1 MNIRRITTLVL
12 VLSIL
17 LAGCSA
23 IDPPV
28 DPGKPTATQTDAN
41 ETPAENEDES
51 TPTATSSDESEDSD
65 DPEDSE
71 ESTTTTT
78 TSAETTTTTTTTETT
93 VSIEGTSTVASS
105 STAAQNTS
113 TQADWPKPKPPTRPT
128 ESKIEQRITNTKF
141 INKEQATSSSGYSNF
156 DVQIFADTRLKNVDP
171 EGDVDGEPYFI
182 IEINNKLVAR
192 ASVTYEKNG
201 SFAIE
206 VPTAALKQF
215 ASGTLNVRVSFLD
228 QDSQSDDL
236 YDTWSGTIEY
246 SAS

>member
-1 MNIRRITTLVL
+1 MNARRITALALVFS
-12 VLSIL
+12 VL

-23 IDPPV
+23 IEIPTGPEGTPSTESNVGDTPSTT
-28 DPGKPTATQTDAN
+28 DSDSTATTTDGS
-41 ETPAENEDES
+41 TPAETAATTTIAETATEVATTTP
-51 TPTATSSDESEDSD
+51 TPTATTTKTIEVK
-65 DPEDSE
+65 
-71 ESTTTTT
+71 TTTATNT
-78 TSAETTTTTTTTETT
+78 ATE
-93 VSIEGTSTVASS
+93 A
-105 STAAQNTS
+105 TATES
-113 TQADWPKPKPPTRPT
+113 GWSEPTPPTRPT
-128 ESKIEQRITNTKF
+128 EEKLEERITNTKF

-182 IEINNKLVAR
+182 IEINDKLVAR
-192 ASVTYEKNG
+192 ASVTFEKNG

-215 ASGTLNVRVSFLD
+215 DSGTLNVRVSFLD
-228 QDSQSDDL
+228 QDSHSDDL